1 MHALC
6 GTAYAPAARFRVR
19 QRRAARAC
27 QAHAPPPP
35 SPPPSRRALL
45 AATLAAA
52 AAARAPSA
60 LALPLAPLGPVV
72 PFETSP
78 KRTGLTSEQMAVS
91 DPDAPASRVLQRAH
105 HAASLL
111 TSRTHTQEVIGRDIS
126 VGKYFINGAG
136 LSQEVFADDCR
147 FRDPTNDIVGLKRYV
162 TALDILFDAA
172 SSSVALLSVRASGPR
187 EVTAVWTLGGYLKLP
202 WHPYVPPFE
211 GSSVYTMD
219 ERGLIVLQDETW
231 SVSAWEALRET
242 FTPTAGPP
250 AAA

>member
-1 MHALC
+1 MQLH
-6 GTAYAPAARFRVR
+6 R
-19 QRRAARAC
+19 
-27 QAHAPPPP
+27 
-35 SPPPSRRALL
+35 SRH
-45 AATLAAA
+45 
-52 AAARAPSA
+52 
-60 LALPLAPLGPVV
+60 VC
-72 PFETSP
+72 
-78 KRTGLTSEQMAVS
+78 
-91 DPDAPASRVLQRAH
+91 
-105 HAASLL
+105 
-111 TSRTHTQEVIGRDIS
+111 TQEVIGRDIS

-219 ERGLIVLQDETW
+219 ERGLIVLQDEAW